1 MDVKQAKEF
10 RSVHVHIKN
19 NRLHLKVTADL
30 ELLNP
35 AIESSQGSKFLLDV
49 KSLST
54 IKDNPRSF
62 VGLQQDRSGGVSSQ
76 YYLTGSTS
84 QDFNIQKR

>member
-54 IKDNPRSF
+54 IKD
-62 VGLQQDRSGGVSSQ
+62 
-76 YYLTGSTS
+76 
-84 QDFNIQKR
+84 